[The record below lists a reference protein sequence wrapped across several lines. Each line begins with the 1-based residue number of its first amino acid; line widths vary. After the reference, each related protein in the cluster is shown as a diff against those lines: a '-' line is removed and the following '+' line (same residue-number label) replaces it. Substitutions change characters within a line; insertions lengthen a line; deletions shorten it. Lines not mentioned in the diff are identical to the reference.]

1 MKIEQNFSQL
11 IASLIDPEDC
21 CTSIYHLH
29 YHHLHFYNNTS
40 EVFNSTLQEIIKTNI
55 FKQDNG
61 HLMVN
66 SMTDITVIIFFFCCV
81 VTFILMLVSYIK
93 FYSKRPE

>member
-40 EVFNSTLQEIIKTNI
+40 EVFNSTLHEII
-55 FKQDNG
+55 
-61 HLMVN
+61 
-66 SMTDITVIIFFFCCV
+66 
-81 VTFILMLVSYIK
+81 
-93 FYSKRPE
+93 